1 MRDQGATKMNRYT
14 PGAEIEQVNMASI
27 KETNDSTNDGE
38 DVLRAFFNANND
50 DYMAYWDKDLVLKV
64 ANFHLGREHMPI
76 IEKVRD
82 SGQAEQFEADQYG
95 RTFDFRAYPAM
106 NASGECLGI
115 AVYAHDISARK
126 QAEEKV
132 NRLAYY
138 DPLTGL
144 PNRVQVTKQLAQA
157 VQSASRHNC
166 IGALLFIDLD
176 RFKQINDSLGHSIGD
191 DVLKAVAERLEYCR
205 RGEDTVARMGGDEFI
220 WILPNLGDCAERA
233 ATDATR
239 AAERLVDDFRRS
251 LNAGGHELR
260 MTPSIGIALFG
271 SEDDDVNEVMKQ
283 ADSAMHRAKRK
294 GSGNVQIFRPQMQ
307 EAAME
312 RLQLELKLHKAVE
325 DRTLEIHYQPQVSMI
340 DGSLVGAET
349 LLRWNDPELGQIPPS
364 KFIPIAEETGLIL
377 KIGEWL
383 LNSVCRQISDWNSHP
398 IATPI
403 PRVAVNISPVQFRQP
418 DFVNLVRTTI
428 QRWDI
433 PSEQLELELTEGIV
447 IEQIDWTVEKMN
459 ELRELGVRFAIDD
472 FGTGYSSLAYLNKLP
487 LDILKIDQSFVRELG
502 EVESSTSIVTSII
515 AMAKLLGFDLVA
527 EGVETC
533 EQLDFLTKQGC
544 ETYQGYLYSKPLPIH
559 ELTSFLESRNNGESS
574 ETAAIR

>member
-1 MRDQGATKMNRYT
+1 MNRQMPGVEADTTKITSTTT
-14 PGAEIEQVNMASI
+14 PSDQQY
-27 KETNDSTNDGE
+27 DGE
-38 DVLRAFFNANND
+38 EVLRAFFNANSD
-50 DYMAYWDKDLVLKV
+50 DYMAYWDADLVLKV
-64 ANFHLGREHMPI
+64 ANFHVSKQYMSVI
-76 IEKVRD
+76 KKVLESCEPAR
-82 SGQAEQFEADQYG
+82 FEADQNG

-115 AVYAHDISARK
+115 ALYANDISARK
-126 QAEEKV
+126 KAENEV
-132 NRLAYY
+132 NRLAYF

-144 PNRVQVTKQLAQA
+144 PNRVQVSNQLAQVVSMA
-157 VQSASRHNC
+157 NQSRR

-176 RFKQINDSLGHSIGD
+176 RFKQINDSLGHSVGD
-191 DVLKAVAERLEYCR
+191 ELLKAVAERLEYCR
-205 RGEDTVARMGGDEFI
+205 RDQDIIARMGGDEFI
-220 WILPNLGDCAERA
+220 WILPDLGLDADYA

-239 AAERLVDDFRRS
+239 AAERLVEDFRRS
-251 LNAGGHELR
+251 LRAGEHELR
-260 MTPSIGIALFG
+260 MTPSIGISLFG
-271 SEDDDVNEVMKQ
+271 GGDDDVDEIIKQ
-283 ADSAMHRAKRK
+283 ADSAMNQAKHA
-294 GSGNVQIFRPQMQ
+294 SSSCVQIFRPQMH

-325 DRTLEIHYQPQVSMI
+325 DRTLEINYQPQVSMV

-349 LLRWNDPELGQIPPS
+349 LLRWSDPELGIIPPS

-377 KIGEWL
+377 KIGDWL
-383 LNSVCRQISDWNSHP
+383 LNSVCRQISEWNSRP
-398 IATPI
+398 ISTPI

-418 DFVNLVRTTI
+418 DFVDLVRATL

-447 IEQIDWTVEKMN
+447 IEQIEWTVEKMN

-515 AMAKLLGFDLVA
+515 AMAKLLNFELVA

-533 EQLDFLTKQGC
+533 EQHAFMNEHGC
-544 ETYQGYLYSKPLPIH
+544 ETYQGYLYSKPLPIND
-559 ELTSFLESRNNGESS
+559 LKAFLAER
-574 ETAAIR
+574 AAGMQPLAAAAT

>member
-1 MRDQGATKMNRYT
+1 MNRYA
-14 PGAEIEQVNMASI
+14 PKAKIEEIQMASTI
-27 KETNDSTNDGE
+27 DTSNGIPDGE

-50 DYMAYWDKDLVLKV
+50 DYMAYWDKDLILKV
-64 ANFHLGREHMPI
+64 ANFHLGKEHMPV
-76 IEKVRD
+76 IERVRD
-82 SGQAEQFEADQYG
+82 TGQPAQFEADQNG

-106 NASGECLGI
+106 NASGDCLGI

-126 QAEEKV
+126 LAEEKV

-157 VQSASRHNC
+157 VQGATRHDR

-176 RFKQINDSLGHSIGD
+176 RFKQINDSLGHSVGD
-191 DVLKAVAERLEYCR
+191 EVLKAVAERLEYCR
-205 RGEDTVARMGGDEFI
+205 RGEDTIARMGGDEFI
-220 WILPNLGDCAERA
+220 WILPDLGPIPDRA
-233 ATDATR
+233 AADATR

-251 LNAGGHELR
+251 VNAGGHELR
-260 MTPSIGIALFG
+260 MTPSVGIALF
-271 SEDDDVNEVMKQ
+271 SSDENNVDEIMKQ
-283 ADSAMHRAKRK
+283 ADSAMHRAKRT
-294 GSGNVQIFRPQMQ
+294 GSGCVQIYRPQMQ

-312 RLQLELKLHKAVE
+312 RLQLEVKLHKAVE
-325 DRTLEIHYQPQVSMI
+325 DRTLEIHYQPQVSME
-340 DGSLVGAET
+340 DGTLVGAET
-349 LLRWNDPELGQIPPS
+349 LLRWIDPELGPIPPS

-383 LNSVCRQISDWNSHP
+383 LNSVCRQISDWNNHP

-418 DFVNLVRTTI
+418 DFVDLVRTTLH
-428 QRWDI
+428 RWDI

-502 EVESSTSIVTSII
+502 EDESSASIITSII
-515 AMAKLLGFDLVA
+515 AMAKLLDFELVA

-533 EQLDFLTKQGC
+533 EQLDFLNQHGC
-544 ETYQGYLYSKPLPIH
+544 ETYQGYLFSKPLPIE
-559 ELTSFLESRNNGESS
+559 ELTSFLS
-574 ETAAIR
+574 EKKKVVTAD

>member
-1 MRDQGATKMNRYT
+1 MNKQMPGVEADTKKIASATSSTDQ
-14 PGAEIEQVNMASI
+14 QS
-27 KETNDSTNDGE
+27 DGE

-50 DYMAYWDKDLVLKV
+50 DYMAYWDADLVLKV
-64 ANFHLGREHMPI
+64 ANFHLNNQYMPV
-76 IEKVRD
+76 IERVLKSCEPAR
-82 SGQAEQFEADQYG
+82 FEADQNG

-115 AVYAHDISARK
+115 ALYANDISARK
-126 QAEEKV
+126 KAEDEV
-132 NRLAYY
+132 NRLAYF

-144 PNRVQVTKQLAQA
+144 PNRVQVSNQLAQA
-157 VQSASRHNC
+157 VGMANQSKR

-176 RFKQINDSLGHSIGD
+176 RFKQINDSLGHSVGD
-191 DVLKAVAERLEYCR
+191 ELLKAVAQRLEYCR
-205 RGEDTVARMGGDEFI
+205 RDQDIIARMGGDEFI
-220 WILPNLGDCAERA
+220 WILPDLGADASYAE
-233 ATDATR
+233 TDATR
-239 AAERLVDDFRRS
+239 AAERLVEDFRRS
-251 LNAGGHELR
+251 LRAGEHELR
-260 MTPSIGIALFG
+260 MTPSIGISLFG
-271 SEDDDVNEVMKQ
+271 RGDDDVNEIMKQ
-283 ADSAMHRAKRK
+283 ADSAMNQAKNAN
-294 GSGNVQIFRPQMQ
+294 SSCVQIFRPQMH

-325 DRTLEIHYQPQVSMI
+325 DSSLEIHYQPQVSMV
-340 DGSLVGAET
+340 DGTLVGAET
-349 LLRWNDPELGQIPPS
+349 LLRWNDPELGTIPPS

-377 KIGEWL
+377 KIGDWL
-383 LNSVCRQISDWNSHP
+383 LNSVCRQISDWNRRP
-398 IATPI
+398 ISTPI

-418 DFVNLVRTTI
+418 DFVDLVRTTL

-515 AMAKLLGFDLVA
+515 AMAKLLNFELVA

-533 EQLDFLTKQGC
+533 EQHAFLNEHGC
-544 ETYQGYLYSKPLPIH
+544 ETYQGYLFSKPLPIDDLKAFLAERKSAPPPH
-559 ELTSFLESRNNGESS
+559 AATS
-574 ETAAIR
+574 I

>member
-1 MRDQGATKMNRYT
+1 MNRQM
-14 PGAEIEQVNMASI
+14 PGVEADTTKI
-27 KETNDSTNDGE
+27 TSTTSPPDQQSDGE
-38 DVLRAFFNANND
+38 EVLRAFFNANND
-50 DYMAYWDKDLVLKV
+50 DYMAYWDADLVLKV
-64 ANFHLGREHMPI
+64 ANFHLSNQYMSV
-76 IEKVRD
+76 IERVLKSCEPAR
-82 SGQAEQFEADQYG
+82 FEADQNG

-115 AVYAHDISARK
+115 ALYANDISARK
-126 QAEEKV
+126 KAEDEV
-132 NRLAYY
+132 NRLAYF

-144 PNRVQVTKQLAQA
+144 PNRVQVSNQLAQA
-157 VQSASRHNC
+157 VSMANRSKQ

-176 RFKQINDSLGHSIGD
+176 RFKQINDSLGHSVGD
-191 DVLKAVAERLEYCR
+191 ELLKAVAQRLEYCR
-205 RGEDTVARMGGDEFI
+205 RDQDIIARMGGDEFI
-220 WILPNLGDCAERA
+220 WILPDLGVDAEYA

-239 AAERLVDDFRRS
+239 AAERLVEDFRRS
-251 LNAGGHELR
+251 LRAGEHELR
-260 MTPSIGIALFG
+260 MTPSIGISLFG
-271 SEDDDVNEVMKQ
+271 GGDDDVDEIMKQ
-283 ADSAMHRAKRK
+283 ADSAMNQAKHAN
-294 GSGNVQIFRPQMQ
+294 SSCVQIFRPQMH

-325 DRTLEIHYQPQVSMI
+325 DKSLEIHYQPQVSMV
-340 DGSLVGAET
+340 DGTLVGAET
-349 LLRWNDPELGQIPPS
+349 LLRWNDPELGTIPPS

-377 KIGEWL
+377 KIGDWL
-383 LNSVCRQISDWNSHP
+383 LNSVCRQISDWNRRP
-398 IATPI
+398 ISTPI

-418 DFVNLVRTTI
+418 DFVDLVRTTL

-515 AMAKLLGFDLVA
+515 AMAKLLNFELVA

-533 EQLDFLTKQGC
+533 EQHAFLNEQGC
-544 ETYQGYLYSKPLPIH
+544 ETYQGYLFSKPLPIND
-559 ELTSFLESRNNGESS
+559 LKAFLEERKSAPPPL
-574 ETAAIR
+574 AATST

>member
-1 MRDQGATKMNRYT
+1 GLPA
-14 PGAEIEQVNMASI
+14 
-27 KETNDSTNDGE
+27 
-38 DVLRAFFNANND
+38 
-50 DYMAYWDKDLVLKV
+50 
-64 ANFHLGREHMPI
+64 
-76 IEKVRD
+76 
-82 SGQAEQFEADQYG
+82 QFEADQNG
-95 RTFDFRAYPAM
+95 LTFDFRAYPAM

-115 AVYAHDISARK
+115 ALYAHDISARK
-126 QAEEKV
+126 EAEDEV
-132 NRLAYY
+132 NRLAYF

-144 PNRVQVTKQLAQA
+144 PNRILVTNQLAHA
-157 VQSASRHNC
+157 VSVANRQKH
-166 IGALLFIDLD
+166 IGALLFVDLD
-176 RFKQINDSLGHSIGD
+176 RFKQINDSLGHNVGD
-191 DVLKAVAERLEYCR
+191 DLLKAVAERLEYCR
-205 RGEDTVARMGGDEFI
+205 RGEDIIARMGGDEFI
-220 WILPNLGDCAERA
+220 WILPDLGPSTESAAAE
-233 ATDATR
+233 ATR
-239 AAERLVDDFRRS
+239 AAERLVDDFGRS
-251 LNAGGHELR
+251 LQAGGHELR
-260 MTPSIGIALFG
+260 MTTSIGIALFG
-271 SEDDDVNEVMKQ
+271 DNDEGVDEIMKQ
-283 ADSAMHRAKRK
+283 ADSAMHRAKHA
-294 GSGNVQIFRPQMQ
+294 GSECVQIFRPQMQ

-325 DRTLEIHYQPQVSMI
+325 DRTLEIHYQPQVSML

-349 LLRWNDPELGQIPPS
+349 LLRWNDPELGSIPPS

-377 KIGEWL
+377 KMGEWL
-383 LNSVCRQISDWNSHP
+383 LNSVCRQINDWNSHP

-418 DFVNLVRTTI
+418 DFVDLVRTTL

-487 LDILKIDQSFVRELG
+487 LDILKIDQSFVRDLG

-533 EQLDFLTKQGC
+533 EQLEFLNHHGC

-559 ELTSFLESRNNGESS
+559 ELTSFLSS
-574 ETAAIR
+574 KEDEN

>member
-1 MRDQGATKMNRYT
+1 MNKYT
-14 PGAEIEQVNMASI
+14 PEAEAEPVQISSTTDASNSI
-27 KETNDSTNDGE
+27 YNGE
-38 DVLRAFFNANND
+38 EVLRAFFNANND
-50 DYMAYWDKDLVLKV
+50 DYMAYWDRDLVLKV
-64 ANFHLGREHMPI
+64 ANFHLGIKHMPI
-76 IEKVRD
+76 IKKVRD
-82 SGQAEQFEADQYG
+82 TGQAEQFEADQNG

-126 QAEEKV
+126 LAEDEV
-132 NRLAYY
+132 NRLAYF

-144 PNRVQVTKQLAQA
+144 PNRVQVTRQLAQA
-157 VQSASRHNC
+157 VQEASRHNR
-166 IGALLFIDLD
+166 IGALLFVDLD
-176 RFKQINDSLGHSIGD
+176 RFKQINDSLGHSVGD
-191 DVLKAVAERLEYCR
+191 DVLKAVAERMEYCR
-205 RGEDTVARMGGDEFI
+205 RGEDTIARVGGDEFI
-220 WILPNLGDCAERA
+220 WILPDLGHLPDRA
-233 ATDATR
+233 AADAVR
-239 AAERLVDDFRRS
+239 AAERLIDDFKRS

-271 SEDDDVNEVMKQ
+271 PNDDDVDEIMKQ
-283 ADSAMHRAKRK
+283 ADSAMHRAKRT
-294 GSGNVQIFRPQMQ
+294 GSGCVRIFKPQMQ
-307 EAAME
+307 QAAME
-312 RLQLELKLHKAVE
+312 RLQLEIKLHKAVE
-325 DRTLEIHYQPQVSMI
+325 DRTLEIYYQPQVSML

-418 DFVNLVRTTI
+418 DFVDLVRTTLH
-428 QRWDI
+428 RWDI

-447 IEQIDWTVEKMN
+447 IERIDWTVEKMN

-502 EVESSTSIVTSII
+502 EVESSASIVTSII

-527 EGVETC
+527 EGVETR
-533 EQLDFLTKQGC
+533 EQLDFLTRHGC

-559 ELTSFLESRNNGESS
+559 ELTSFLASREGGEISK
-574 ETAAIR
+574 EAAVS

>member
-1 MRDQGATKMNRYT
+1 MNRYI
-14 PGAEIEQVNMASI
+14 PLS
-27 KETNDSTNDGE
+27 ETDKAKITSEETAPEVINDGE
-38 DVLRAFFNANND
+38 DVFRAFFNANND

-64 ANFHLGREHMPI
+64 ANFHLSEEHMPV
-76 IEKVRD
+76 IEQVRD
-82 SGQAEQFEADQYG
+82 TGFPAQFEADQNG

-106 NASGECLGI
+106 NASAECLGI
-115 AVYAHDISARK
+115 ALYAHDISARIK
-126 QAEEKV
+126 AESEV
-132 NRLAYY
+132 TRLAYF

-144 PNRVQVTKQLAQA
+144 PNRVQVTKELAKA
-157 VQSASRHNC
+157 VNAAKRHEH
-166 IGALLFIDLD
+166 IGALLFVDLD
-176 RFKQINDSLGHSIGD
+176 RFKQINDSLGHSVGD
-191 DVLKAVAERLEYCR
+191 ELLKAVAERLEYCQ
-205 RGEDTVARMGGDEFI
+205 RGEDIIARMGGDEFI
-220 WILPNLGDCAERA
+220 WILPNLGSNIDCAA
-233 ATDATR
+233 ADATR
-239 AAERLVDDFRRS
+239 AADRLVDDFGRS
-251 LNAGGHELR
+251 LQAGGHELR
-260 MTPSIGIALFG
+260 MTTSIGISLFG
-271 SEDDDVNEVMKQ
+271 ENGDNDVNEIMKQ
-283 ADSAMHRAKRK
+283 ADSAMQRAKRA
-294 GSGNVQIFRPQMQ
+294 GSGCVQIFRPQMQ

-325 DRTLEIHYQPQVSMI
+325 DRTLEIYYQPQVSMQ

-349 LLRWNDPELGQIPPS
+349 LLRWNDPELGSIPPS

-418 DFVNLVRTTI
+418 DFVDLVRTTL

-447 IEQIDWTVEKMN
+447 IEQIDLTVEKMN

-487 LDILKIDQSFVRELG
+487 LDILKIDQSFVRDLG

-515 AMAKLLGFDLVA
+515 TMAKLLGFDLVA

-533 EQLDFLTKQGC
+533 EQLSFLTEQGC
-544 ETYQGYLYSKPLPIH
+544 ETYQGYLYSKPLPIQ
-559 ELTSFLESRNNGESS
+559 ELTSFLEERKNTDG
-574 ETAAIR
+574 